1 MSLWLDLRVGKNTVI
16 GRLEIIR
23 TTGKTIRKPDPD
35 QVFTYQVLLN
45 GHQVATV
52 DHRYG
57 DGGWALVR
65 TALAKIEEVG
75 NQS

>member
-1 MSLWLDLRVGKNTVI
+1 VSLWLDLRVGKNTVI

-23 TTGKTIRKPDPD
+23 ATGKRIRKPAPTMI
-35 QVFTYQVLLN
+35 FTYQVLLN
-45 GHQVATV
+45 GQQVALV
-52 DHRYG
+52 QHRYG

-65 TALAKIEEVG
+65 TALAKIEEVD